1 MAFQR
6 FLLCRSCRLLHPL
19 QVDGFDLPIEEIEAF
34 ALELQ
39 IFRSEHAE
47 HGVEEAMRL
56 PGPSTHDRPMW
67 DPMANSWF
75 QVTAHGD
82 TLLVRGWRTSIEE
95 PRHYSLEASAPA
107 VEIGLVDLDV
117 ALVRR
122 ALDRH
127 FFPQVVSDRKID
139 AFVAAASDLVGR
151 LDPIDVETSYDDA
164 EVPNSA
170 MGPLPDDVCDALL
183 IRCAAIFD
191 VWELQRV
198 RRFVE
203 ENRNEY
209 GVLAVRV
216 HRQLALASA

>member
-19 QVDGFDLPIEEIEAF
+19 GVDGLDLPKEDVEAF
-34 ALELQ
+34 AFELQ

-56 PGPSTHDRPMW
+56 PGPSTHDRRMW
-67 DPMANSWF
+67 DPMASSWF
-75 QVTAHGD
+75 HVTARGD
-82 TLLVRGWRTSIEE
+82 TLLVRGWRTSIDE
-95 PRHYSLEASAPA
+95 PRHYSLEPSLP
-107 VEIGLVDLDV
+107 VIETGPVVLEV

-127 FFPQVVSDRKID
+127 FFPQVVSQRKID
-139 AFVAAASDLVGR
+139 AFVTVASDLVGR
-151 LDPIDVETSYDDA
+151 LDPTDVQTSYDDA
-164 EVPNSA
+164 DVPNA
-170 MGPLPDDVCDALL
+170 AIGPLPDDVCDALL
-183 IRCAAIFD
+183 LHCAAIFD
-191 VWELQRV
+191 QWELQRV